1 MMMSVV
7 NGSSSARSSS
17 SHVGSSPTTTS
28 AIPTSDTITTTN
40 NNNNNISNNGATRS
54 RRNKQRGASGSGGSD
69 SGGGGPGARA
79 TRPSRTTSRLSATA
93 PSFSPTPGAAF
104 STSVTATPE
113 PQQRKPA
120 GAAARKPLPKP
131 KAGAVTGKGAPQEKK
146 KQQQPRNG
154 TKSGADATATTTTE
168 AAGTAADDEREDD
181 ELCLLCAD
189 PIKFYAVGECNHTGM
204 CSKCFMRMRLILN
217 DKACPMCK
225 TVLDR
230 VIVSRELRAFDS
242 FQFWGDA
249 LGPDAVLD
257 EPSEM
262 IFFECRAHY
271 EAMRALREFKCRVK
285 KCKEKKQSLAQL
297 KEHLRRDHG
306 AEFCELCL
314 QHQHFFVQ
322 EQQVFTKASI
332 KAHNV
337 GRNRS
342 AGAKG
347 AGKDFHPMC
356 QFCRKRFYG
365 TGELFEHLERDH
377 FKCHICKIEHEYYRN

>member
-7 NGSSSARSSS
+7 NGSSSVSSS

-28 AIPTSDTITTTN
+28 AISPSETMNTHTNGTATTSTN
-40 NNNNNISNNGATRS
+40 SRA
-54 RRNKQRGASGSGGSD
+54 RRNKQRNDSVGTNSNNARLLRSASAS
-69 SGGGGPGARA
+69 ARA
-79 TRPSRTTSRLSATA
+79 ALASSRLSASA

-104 STSVTATPE
+104 AAGADA
-113 PQQRKPA
+113 QRKPTA
-120 GAAARKPLPKP
+120 SRKQLLPRAALQEKPKKQSQSAVSRDSDGATDTVAAAND
-131 KAGAVTGKGAPQEKK
+131 GAHEK
-146 KQQQPRNG
+146 
-154 TKSGADATATTTTE
+154 
-168 AAGTAADDEREDD
+168 DD

-189 PIKFYAVGECNHTGM
+189 PVTFYAVGECNHTGM
-204 CSKCFMRMRLILN
+204 CSKCFMRMRLILR

-225 TVLDR
+225 TTLDR
-230 VIVSRELRAFDS
+230 VIVSRELRSFDS

-262 IFFECRAHY
+262 LFFECRAHY
-271 EAMRALREFKCRVK
+271 DALRALREFKCRVK
-285 KCKEKKQSLAQL
+285 KCKEKKPTLAAL
-297 KEHLRRDHG
+297 KDHLRRDHG

-342 AGAKG
+342 AGAKSS
-347 AGKDFHPMC
+347 GKDFHPMC